1 MNPTDNSL
9 IERVATYFTQLSSA
23 AKDLNKASDNLG
35 LAINAIDA
43 ALQKLN
49 LGVPTWVGIHGSEDP
64 YSGYW
69 SHDIGYARVGKK
81 WGIALCTREGDYNFP
96 EEETREE
103 WLFNDA
109 PRWLRV
115 EGIAKIPDLLEALV
129 KRTKETTDKIKGKTA
144 EANNLASAIM
154 LAAGKGGAVSDQA
167 LDKAIRDLMMT
178 PPPERSK

>member
-1 MNPTDNSL
+1 MNSSENPL
-9 IERVATYFTQLSSA
+9 IERAATYFTQLSSA
-23 AKDLNKASDNLG
+23 AKDLNKASDDLG

-49 LGVPTWVGIHGSEDP
+49 LGVPTWVKIHNSDDP

-69 SHDIGYARVGKK
+69 SRDIGYSRVGKK

-96 EEETREE
+96 EDEAREE

-115 EGIAKIPDLLEALV
+115 EGITKIPDLLEALV
-129 KRTKETTDKIKGKTA
+129 KKTKETTDKIKGKTA
-144 EANNLASAIM
+144 EAKNLASAIM
-154 LAAGKGGAVSDQA
+154 LAAGKGGAVSDQV
-167 LDKAIRDLMMT
+167 LEKAIRDLMIT
-178 PPPERSK
+178 PKASK